1 MQPKKSVLFVNDNLE
16 YLHMLTGQFREIG
29 INLTTAADGLDGLI
43 LAVTETPDLIILDID
58 LPGADGLKIC
68 EKLGQHAPTSN
79 IPVIILT
86 DKSDEET
93 LQCCK
98 NLRAHYV
105 YKDVGNWDNLRS
117 MICDHLGVAPTPA
130 DQTKMESEAS
140 PQNSAVP
147 SAPKILIIDD
157 DPQIIRALTIRL
169 AAIGLDVIEAPN
181 AAGGNY
187 LAWTE
192 RPDLIIT
199 DQNMPEM
206 SGENLIVKLKN
217 DAATKNI
224 PIIVITGQT
233 VNGQEDF
240 GLKRDMLGSRGAVAY
255 LTKPLDFDELVRAI
269 QNQIQIPS
277 PPSGSA
283 ESGAQPILR
292 SGSKRG

>member
-1 MQPKKSVLFVNDNLE
+1 MQPNQSVLLVNDNLE
-16 YLHMLTGQFREIG
+16 YLHALTGQFRDIG
-29 INLTTAADGLDGLI
+29 INLSTAADGLDGLI
-43 LAVTETPDLIILDID
+43 LAVTETPDLIVLDID

-93 LQCCK
+93 LQRCK
-98 NLRAHYV
+98 FLRAHYV
-105 YKDVGNWDNLRS
+105 YKDLGYWNNLRS
-117 MICDHLGVAPTPA
+117 MICDHLGVSPAPA
-130 DQTKMESEAS
+130 DQTNLEIEAS
-140 PQNSAVP
+140 LQIPAVP
-147 SAPKILIIDD
+147 SAPKILVIDD
-157 DPQIIRALTIRL
+157 DPQITRALKIRL
-169 AAIGLDVIEAPN
+169 GAIGLDVIEAPN

-217 DAATKNI
+217 DEETKNI

-240 GLKRDMLGSRGAVAY
+240 GLKRDMLGTRGAVAY
-255 LTKPLDFDELVRAI
+255 LTKPLDFNELVRAI
-269 QNQIQIPS
+269 QNHIQIPS

-283 ESGAQPILR
+283 ESGAPPILR
-292 SGSKRG
+292 TGSKRG